1 MLERGNA
8 PAEFVL
14 VSALLVALALG
25 SIQIVVAGHVRHVF
39 VSAASEGARA
49 GSLVDASPTD
59 AASRTKSL
67 IESSLSSQYSQ
78 EISVAN
84 STALGVPTLEVTVNA
99 PVPALGLWSAGGVMK
114 VSAHAP
120 LDYVR

>member
-1 MLERGNA
+1 MLDRGNA

-14 VSALLVALALG
+14 VSALLAALALG
-25 SIQIVVAGHVRHVF
+25 SIQIVVAGYVRHVL

-59 AASRTKSL
+59 ATSRTRSL

-84 STALGVPTLEVTVNA
+84 STALGVPTLEVTVRA

>member
-25 SIQIVVAGHVRHVF
+25 SIQAVVVGYVRHVL

-49 GSLVDASPTD
+49 GSLVDASHID
-59 AASRTKSL
+59 AVSCTRSL

-78 EISVAN
+78 EISIAN

-114 VSAHAP
+114 VSTHAP

>member
-8 PAEFVL
+8 PAEFVM
-14 VSALLVALALG
+14 VSALLVALVLG
-25 SIQIVVAGHVRHVF
+25 SIQVVVAGYVRHVL

-49 GSLVDASPTD
+49 GSLVDASHID
-59 AASRTKSL
+59 AVSRTKSQ
-67 IESSLSSQYSQ
+67 IEASLSSQYSQ
-78 EISVAN
+78 GISVAN